1 MKEIVLLDGTVWDK
15 TDLLDKMNDDNF
27 YYGYLSQAALSS
39 SSLKLLLD

>member
-27 YYGYLSQAALSS
+27 YYGYLSQAALS
-39 SSLKLLLD
+39 